1 MTTHETTSHPAFAD
15 VAVPGVM
22 ISNAWPQSRREN
34 GATLEATRR
43 VREQYPFFEAFQTV
57 DIPFAGERQAFR
69 KLIGDQG
76 HPHTYTLTRVF
87 AEGDL
92 NLSSLDPDLR
102 RKTWETVIKEMDD
115 AAEAGAQ
122 SVTVV
127 SGTRPEDPA
136 RRSEA
141 LAGLEQSM
149 EQICLAASR
158 RQEMGVVIEPLDY
171 FAHKKATLGSTGE
184 AIEICRRLAGS
195 GLQLVLCIDTAHLIL
210 NREDVVGAVEKA
222 RPHMVDFHFCNAV
235 TDTSEPLF
243 GDRHLPF
250 GAPGEV
256 DVDVIAGI
264 MAAFGRSGFLSG
276 ENRPRIFCEVMTPD
290 DWDPMA
296 TVAHCQDTLEQAWA
310 KATQSEPS

>member
-1 MTTHETTSHPAFAD
+1 MNTPETLPHPDFAS

-22 ISNAWPQSRREN
+22 ISNAWPQSRLEN

-43 VREQYPFFEAFQTV
+43 VREQHPFFEAFQTV
-57 DIPFAGERQAFR
+57 DIPYAEERRAFR

-102 RKTWETVIKEMDD
+102 KKTWETVIKEMDH

-127 SGTRPEDPA
+127 SGTQPDDPA
-136 RRSEA
+136 LRSKA
-141 LAGLEQSM
+141 LEGLEESM
-149 EQICLAASR
+149 EQICLAASHR
-158 RQEMGVVIEPLDY
+158 GDMGVVIEPLDY

-195 GLQLVLCIDTAHLIL
+195 DLQLVLCIDTAHLIL
-210 NREDVVGAVEKA
+210 NREDVVAAVEKA
-222 RPHMVDFHFCNAV
+222 RPYMVDFHFCNAV
-235 TDTSEPLF
+235 TNTDHPLF

-256 DVDVIAGI
+256 DVAVISGI
-264 MAAFGRSGFLSG
+264 MAAFRQSGFLSP
-276 ENRPRIFCEVMTPD
+276 ENRPRIFCEVMTLGET
-290 DWDPMA
+290 DPMA
-296 TVAHCQDTLEQAWA
+296 TVAHCHDSLEQAWA
-310 KATQSEPS
+310 KAAEAESP